1 MDLCWAVYT
10 SWNKTSP
17 TREPEEFNNR
27 IIALVVITWE
37 KEDAD
42 DIESI

>member
-1 MDLCWAVYT
+1 MGLYWAAYAG
-10 SWNKTSP
+10 WNKISP
-17 TREPEEFNNR
+17 TREPEEFNSR

>member
-1 MDLCWAVYT
+1 MDLCWADCA

-17 TREPEEFNNR
+17 TREPEKFNKQ
-27 IIALVVITWE
+27 ILAKAVITWE

>member
-1 MDLCWAVYT
+1 MDLYWAAYAG
-10 SWNKTSP
+10 WNKTSP
-17 TREPEEFNNR
+17 TRECEEFNSR

>member
-1 MDLCWAVYT
+1 MGLYWAAY
-10 SWNKTSP
+10 SGWNKTSP
-17 TREPEEFNNR
+17 TREPEEFNSR